1 MENLNEFV
9 VVLYFVVLSI
19 LAVFGAHR
27 YFMVYLYYKNKKAV
41 RKPEGRFTTNS
52 RG

>member
-41 RKPEGRFTTNS
+41 PQARSAVS
-52 RG
+52 RNCRG